1 MEKMYDDLTGLY
13 TFEGFQVRVE
23 AYFQENNGK
32 YLLILF
38 DIDNFKMVNN
48 LLGLNAGDRLLNEIG
63 ETLRR
68 VCLPATICCRIKGDS
83 YCAFVPCEYGHAL
96 IDQVINKKF
105 YAGEDKSSPVQI
117 KAGVY
122 PIADPTMPVS
132 VMCDRA
138 AMALS
143 TIKGNQ
149 LEQVAYYDEHL
160 YHKMVSDHELTTQ
173 LESALENGE
182 LKMYLQSQVDRNGMV
197 IGAEAL
203 VRWEHPTR
211 GLLLPGDFIPLF
223 EKNYQIARVDRFV
236 WEEAARKLKEWED
249 TEFADL
255 YISVNISPR
264 DFESMNVYHVLTD
277 LVEEY
282 GINPKK
288 LRVEITETTI
298 MQNPWEQIKLIGRL
312 RQAGFYV
319 EMDDFGSG
327 YSSFSMLKDIKLDAI
342 KLDMRFLSA
351 SINTA
356 RGKKILST
364 IVTLARELQ
373 MTVVAEGVE
382 KREHVEYLKHIGC
395 ELFQGYYFARPVN
408 TMDFEDMVHK
418 TNTFSPRNAQ

>member
-1 MEKMYDDLTGLY
+1 MYDDLTGLY

-32 YLLILF
+32 YLLVLF
-38 DIDNFKMVNN
+38 DVDNFKLVNN
-48 LLGLNAGDRLLNEIG
+48 LLGLSAGDRLLNEIG

-68 VCLPATICCRIKGDS
+68 VCLPDTMCCRIKGDS
-83 YCAFVPCEYGHAL
+83 YCAFVPCEYGQAL
-96 IDQVINKKF
+96 IDQVLKKEF
-105 YAGEDKSSPVQI
+105 TAGGDPVQI

-138 AMALS
+138 SMALA

-149 LEQVAYYDEHL
+149 IEQVAYYDEAL
-160 YHKMVSDHELTTQ
+160 YRKMVSDHELTTQ
-173 LESALENGE
+173 LDGALAAGQ
-182 LKMYLQSQVDRNGMV
+182 LKMYLQSQVDRNGMT

-203 VRWEHPTR
+203 IRWEHPER
-211 GLLLPGDFIPLF
+211 GLLMPAEFLPLF

-236 WEEAARKLKEWED
+236 WGEACRKLKEWED
-249 TEFADL
+249 TEFGDL

-264 DFESMNVYHVLTD
+264 DFESMNVYEVLTD
-277 LVEEY
+277 LVREY
-282 GINPKK
+282 DIDPSKF
-288 LRVEITETTI
+288 RVEITETTI

-327 YSSFSMLKDIKLDAI
+327 YSSFSMLKDIKIDAI

-351 SINTA
+351 SIPTA

-364 IVTLARELQ
+364 IIDLARDLH
-373 MTVVAEGVE
+373 MTVIAEGVE
-382 KREHVEYLKHIGC
+382 KREHVEYLKKIGC
-395 ELFQGYYFARPVN
+395 DYFQGYYFARPVN
-408 TMDFEDMVHK
+408 TADFEAVVHR
-418 TNTFSPRNAQ
+418 TNTLYPRNAQ

>member
-1 MEKMYDDLTGLY
+1 MYDDLTGLY
-13 TFEGFQVRVE
+13 TFEGFQIRVE

-32 YLLILF
+32 YLLVLF

-48 LLGLNAGDRLLNEIG
+48 LLGLGAGDRLLNEIG

-68 VCLPATICCRIKGDS
+68 VCLPDTMCCRIKGDS
-83 YCAFVPCEYGHAL
+83 YCAFVPCEYGQAL
-96 IDQVINKKF
+96 IDQVINKEF
-105 YAGEDKSSPVQI
+105 TAGGDPVQI

-138 AMALS
+138 SMALA

-149 LEQVAYYDEHL
+149 LEHVAYYDEAL
-160 YHKMVSDHELTTQ
+160 YRKMVKDHELTTQ
-173 LESALENGE
+173 LDGALAEGQ
-182 LKMYLQSQVDRNGMV
+182 LKMYLQSQVDRNGMT

-203 VRWEHPTR
+203 VRWEHPER
-211 GLLLPGDFIPLF
+211 GLLLPADFLPLF

-236 WEEAARKLKEWED
+236 WGQACQKLKEWEN
-249 TEFADL
+249 TVLGDL

-264 DFESMNVYHVLTD
+264 DFESMNVYEVLTD
-277 LVEEY
+277 LVREY
-282 GINPKK
+282 GIEPGK

-327 YSSFSMLKDIKLDAI
+327 YSSFSMLKDIKIDAI
-342 KLDMRFLSA
+342 KLDMRFLNT
-351 SINTA
+351 SIPTA

-364 IVTLARELQ
+364 IISLAKDLH
-373 MTVVAEGVE
+373 MTVIAEGVE
-382 KREHVEYLKHIGC
+382 KREHVEYLKKIGC
-395 ELFQGYYFARPVN
+395 DYFQGFYFARPIN
-408 TMDFEDMVHK
+408 TEEFEALVHR
-418 TNTFSPRNAQ
+418 TNTLYPRNAQ

>member
-1 MEKMYDDLTGLY
+1 
-13 TFEGFQVRVE
+13 
-23 AYFQENNGK
+23 
-32 YLLILF
+32 
-38 DIDNFKMVNN
+38 
-48 LLGLNAGDRLLNEIG
+48 
-63 ETLRR
+63 
-68 VCLPATICCRIKGDS
+68 
-83 YCAFVPCEYGHAL
+83 
-96 IDQVINKKF
+96 
-105 YAGEDKSSPVQI
+105 
-117 KAGVY
+117 
-122 PIADPTMPVS
+122 
-132 VMCDRA
+132 
-138 AMALS
+138 
-143 TIKGNQ
+143 
-149 LEQVAYYDEHL
+149 
-160 YHKMVSDHELTTQ
+160 MVSDHELTTQ
-173 LESALENGE
+173 LETALENGE
-182 LKMYLQSQVDRNGMV
+182 LKMYLQSQVDRNGTV

-327 YSSFSMLKDIKLDAI
+327 YSSLSMLKDVRLDAI

-364 IVTLARELQ
+364 IISLSKELH
-373 MTVVAEGVE
+373 MTVIAEGVE
-382 KREHVEYLKHIGC
+382 KREYVEYLKQLGC
-395 ELFQGYYFARPVN
+395 DQFQGYYFTRPIN
-408 TMDFEDMVHK
+408 TEDFEELVHK
-418 TNTFSPRNAQ
+418 TNTLYPRNAQ